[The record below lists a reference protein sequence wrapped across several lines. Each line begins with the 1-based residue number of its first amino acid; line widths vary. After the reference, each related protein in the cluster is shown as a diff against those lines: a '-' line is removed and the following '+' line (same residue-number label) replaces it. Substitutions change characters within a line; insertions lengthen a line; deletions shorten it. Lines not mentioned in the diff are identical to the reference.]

1 MRSTNPIRSCVVLLR
16 LTSLVL
22 ADVVLS
28 TCSQDPLP
36 RPSQSGQNTF
46 GCLINGNAYVPDGGP
61 AFSGIKPV
69 TGGLSLRFG
78 SIATQIG
85 IFVLAHAK
93 DKQQVNLLLNNS
105 KPGRY
110 PLTFTTAVSP
120 AAVSPK
126 DYGLYISSNG
136 DEYVTSANYT
146 GWINLVKADTTTGIV
161 AGTFEFTAATPG
173 GRTVTVTN
181 GRFDVNPRTQ

>member
-1 MRSTNPIRSCVVLLR
+1 M
-16 LTSLVL
+16 
-22 ADVVLS
+22 
-28 TCSQDPLP
+28 
-36 RPSQSGQNTF
+36 
-46 GCLINGNAYVPDGGP
+46 
-61 AFSGIKPV
+61 
-69 TGGLSLRFG
+69 
-78 SIATQIG
+78 
-85 IFVLAHAK
+85 
-93 DKQQVNLLLNNS
+93 
-105 KPGRY
+105 
-110 PLTFTTAVSP
+110 TFTTAVSP